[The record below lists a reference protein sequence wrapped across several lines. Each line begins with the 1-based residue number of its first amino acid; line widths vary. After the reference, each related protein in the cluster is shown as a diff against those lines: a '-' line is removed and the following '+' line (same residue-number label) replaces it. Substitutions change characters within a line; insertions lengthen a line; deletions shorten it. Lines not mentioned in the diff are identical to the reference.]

1 MRASHIL
8 VKHQGS
14 RRTASWKDVDGVA
27 IKTRTKAPLQPNL
40 LRACGHARISSSSSS
55 SSIGLTSLSR
65 TATAVVLLYS
75 RLHVPFAEL
84 EPVGII

>member
-27 IKTRTKAPLQPNL
+27 IKTRTK
-40 LRACGHARISSSSSS
+40 
-55 SSIGLTSLSR
+55 
-65 TATAVVLLYS
+65 VK
-75 RLHVPFAEL
+75 EK
-84 EPVGII
+84 PV